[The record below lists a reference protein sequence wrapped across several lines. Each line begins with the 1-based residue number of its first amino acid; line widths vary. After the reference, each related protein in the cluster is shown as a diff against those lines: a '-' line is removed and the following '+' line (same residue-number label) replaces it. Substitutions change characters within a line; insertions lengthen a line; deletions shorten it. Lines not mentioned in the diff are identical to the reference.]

1 MTPQSQSWLER
12 MKALEP
18 ARLVAYF
25 KAVLS
30 ALSLLGYVGL
40 NLAKINAVSEQL
52 LIIAPPLLGVF
63 VWPAVEWLTT
73 RWLRSKVTP
82 QAKVEPVAETLVRA
96 QEAQARGEPVVIPS
110 TVAKTAKQVLGKD
123 PSKVVNPL

>member
-1 MTPQSQSWLER
+1 MTPQSQGWLER
-12 MKALEP
+12 MKQLEP

-40 NLAKINAVSEQL
+40 NLAKINAVSDQL
-52 LIIAPPLLGVF
+52 LIIAPPLLGVV

-73 RWLRSKVTP
+73 RWLRSKVASPAT
-82 QAKVEPVAETLVRA
+82 AEVLAEAVLSVEK
-96 QEAQARGEPVVIPS
+96 ARGEGAPVKVPLKA
-110 TVAKTAKQVLGKD
+110 TRAAKRVLKID
-123 PSKVVNPL
+123 PEKVVNPL